1 MKKSNVGWIFA
12 VIVLSILLIL
22 SLILGTSG
30 YYYSISYLS
39 SDSDLTVGD
48 SFSIGVN
55 PNQASVASFTFDGS
69 FLPGET
75 IPQVIQIN
83 AQDLNSDVRVRVK
96 AKIFGVAGDT
106 EFDFVTSEHFEK
118 AEDGYY
124 YYDDVLHG
132 GNKITFC
139 TYLVLPK
146 DADFVSK
153 EKYILTFVVET
164 LETKFDD
171 QNIWENVQQYWNL
184 LDFLV
189 VIR

>member
-12 VIVLSILLIL
+12 VIVLSFLLIL
-22 SLILGTSG
+22 SLILGASG
-30 YYYSISYLS
+30 YYYSISYLN

-96 AKIFGVAGDT
+96 AKIFGVVSDT

-118 AEDGYY
+118 YED
-124 YYDDVLHG
+124 
-132 GNKITFC
+132 
-139 TYLVLPK
+139 
-146 DADFVSK
+146 
-153 EKYILTFVVET
+153 
-164 LETKFDD
+164 
-171 QNIWENVQQYWNL
+171 
-184 LDFLV
+184 
-189 VIR
+189 

>member
-22 SLILGTSG
+22 SLILGASG

-171 QNIWENVQQYWNL
+171 QNIWKNVQQY
-184 LDFLV
+184 
-189 VIR
+189 

>member
-12 VIVLSILLIL
+12 VIILSILLIL
-22 SLILGTSG
+22 SLILGMSG
-30 YYYSISYLS
+30 YYYSISYLNS
-39 SDSDLTVGD
+39 NSDLTVGD

-55 PNQASVASFTFDGS
+55 PNQASVASFTFDGA

-75 IPQVIQIN
+75 IPQVVQIN

-96 AKIFGVAGDT
+96 AKIFGIVSDT

-124 YYDDVLHG
+124 YYDDVLQG

-139 TYLVLPK
+139 TYIVLAK
-146 DADFVSK
+146 DADFVSR
-153 EKYILTFVVET
+153 EKYIISFVVET

-171 QNIWENVQQYWNL
+171 QNIWKNVQQY
-184 LDFLV
+184 
-189 VIR
+189 